1 MESEAITDS
10 TYDSVTLYMF
20 GLVKKYIQKMERYGQ
35 SHLLLAVLQLQARPP
50 ACSCTPKPFDDPG

>member
-20 GLVKKYIQKMERYGQ
+20 GLVKKYIQKMER
-35 SHLLLAVLQLQARPP
+35 
-50 ACSCTPKPFDDPG
+50 